1 MVTESKWIEHA
12 TEQGINAD
20 LLEVAED
27 YIDSLRLGEM
37 TWRDYYREVNTVV
50 YQQQSDSR

>member
-1 MVTESKWIEHA
+1 MASESQWIQHA
-12 TEQGINAD
+12 SEQGFNAD

-37 TWRDYYREVNTVV
+37 TWRDYYHEVRSFVFE
-50 YQQQSDSR
+50 QQPNAR

>member
-1 MVTESKWIEHA
+1 MVTEAKWIEHA

-27 YIDSLRLGEM
+27 YIDHLSRGEM
-37 TWRDYYREVNTVV
+37 TWRDYYQEVNTVV